1 MEVGGRVVLVTGA
14 ARGIGRA
21 LARAFSVAGAAGV
34 VVADIDGHGA
44 ESVAREIKGTSVACD
59 VADESSARAM
69 VEKAEST
76 YGRIDIVCS
85 NAGIAVGGGPE
96 AANEDWQRIWG
107 VNVMSHVLIARHVL
121 PGMLARRE
129 GYLVG
134 TISAAG
140 LLNHVFAAPYGA
152 TKAAA
157 LSFFEWLAIAHG
169 DDGIRVSCLCPQGV
183 RTDMLAAESR
193 LGLEFLTAN
202 AVEPEQVADVV
213 IDGIR
218 QEKFLILPHPEVA
231 EYFQRKATD
240 YDRWLNGMRRMRKRV
255 LAASC

>member
-1 MEVGGRVVLVTGA
+1 MEVGGRVVVVTGA

-21 LARAFSVAGAAGV
+21 LARAFSAAGAAGV
-34 VVADIDGHGA
+34 VVADIDGKGA
-44 ESVAREIKGTSVACD
+44 ESVAREIKGTAVACD
-59 VADESSARAM
+59 VADESSVQAM

-96 AANEDWQRIWG
+96 AANEDWQRIWA

-255 LAASC
+255 LAASS

>member
-1 MEVGGRVVLVTGA
+1 MEVGGRVVVVTGA

-21 LARAFSVAGAAGV
+21 LARAFSAAGAEAV
-34 VVADIDGHGA
+34 VVADIDGAGA
-44 ESVAREIKGTSVACD
+44 EAVASEIRGTPVTCD
-59 VADESSARAM
+59 VSSEPSVTALVA
-69 VEKAEST
+69 KAESAH
-76 YGRIDIVCS
+76 GRIDIFCS

-96 AANEDWQRIWG
+96 AADKDWQRIWD

-157 LSFFEWLAIAHG
+157 LSFFEWLAMAHG

-183 RTDMLAAESR
+183 RTDMLAAEAR
-193 LGLEFLTAN
+193 LGLDFLTAN
-202 AVEPEQVADVV
+202 ALEPEQVAEVV
-213 IDGIR
+213 LEGIR

-255 LAASC
+255 LAASS